1 MYYEDQSL
9 PELHY
14 MTHLH
19 DVDEDY
25 VKYDETILNSTL
37 SPYIFSNDLMNGF
50 LQRLQKL
57 VTILFDNFN
66 IVKNFKNYHVDK
78 YYYKHKH

>member
-37 SPYIFSNDLMNGF
+37 SP
-50 LQRLQKL
+50 
-57 VTILFDNFN
+57 
-66 IVKNFKNYHVDK
+66 
-78 YYYKHKH
+78 